1 MLLHYFHDA
10 VLSGH
15 LGAHMTLSS
24 IARNFWWPRMRAEIF
39 QYVRS
44 CELCQRAKPAQD
56 ARVGLHSSTPSSTRM
71 ERLFIDFVGPLT
83 RTKRG
88 NVAILVVLDAF
99 SKFVFFRAVRRNSA
113 QMVCDC
119 LEGIILPAYG
129 TPISIVT
136 DNARVFCGRMF
147 KDFCFRWG
155 THHITTTPYSP
166 KLHWP
171 RGPIVILRPR

>member
-15 LGAHMTLSS
+15 LGTRNTFFR
-24 IARNFWWPRMRAEIF
+24 IARNFWWPRMRGEIF
-39 QYVRS
+39 QYVNS

-56 ARVGLHSSTPSSTRM
+56 ARVGLHSSTPSSTPM
-71 ERLFIDFVGPLT
+71 EKLFIDFIGPLT

-88 NVAILVVLDAF
+88 NAAILVVLDAF
-99 SKFVFFRAVRRNSA
+99 PKFVFFRAVRRISA
-113 QMVCDC
+113 QKVCDC
-119 LEGIILPAYG
+119 LEGIFLPAYG

-155 THHITTTPYSP
+155 IHHITTTPYYPQVS
-166 KLHWP
+166 LAE
-171 RGPIVILRPR
+171 RANRNF